1 MTLYTKPPQTFFT
14 CIYLNR
20 PWSTAGR
27 LSIIL
32 HHAKWLHA
40 HFLKLSG
47 LASTHSLWMYES
59 YMKVYGF
66 SNELKNMLP
75 QELNCINCNQT
86 MCIVEN
92 PYFAT
97 AFLCAATACF
107 TPGCNSA
114 DHCKSSL
121 SVMLRLNYQHFENVK
136 KLSIIII
143 ISSFFLCVIAS
154 STWLFNFTERRCP
167 VVSLL
172 FEKR

>member
-1 MTLYTKPPQTFFT
+1 MYLKEWVDSRIRCPPWLY
-14 CIYLNR
+14 ILNLHR
-20 PWSTAGR
+20 PSLLPSLAISWKTWSTAGR

-40 HFLKLSG
+40 HFLIPIFWNSLGWPIYIFCWTS
-47 LASTHSLWMYES
+47 SHSLWVYEP

-121 SVMLRLNYQHFENVK
+121 SVMLRLNYQRFENVK
-136 KLSIIII
+136 NSPL
-143 ISSFFLCVIAS
+143 
-154 STWLFNFTERRCP
+154 
-167 VVSLL
+167 
-172 FEKR
+172 